1 MKEKRIENH
10 SQKSSQTEPSTSGG
24 NFNVG
29 NLARFSGIPKTLLC
43 PLWAKG
49 NPLLSVADFVILNS
63 MAMAKAK
70 TNGRP
75 PKGADEKLGKAVTVK
90 FTIATFEKVEQ
101 QAKQAG
107 ITVAEYLRKSA
118 LSAKIVPRH
127 STEDNTVARSLMG
140 IANNLNQLTKL
151 SHQQGLW
158 AVVSELSALIT
169 RIKTIINS
177 YRQ

>member
-1 MKEKRIENH
+1 
-10 SQKSSQTEPSTSGG
+10 
-24 NFNVG
+24 
-29 NLARFSGIPKTLLC
+29 
-43 PLWAKG
+43 
-49 NPLLSVADFVILNS
+49 
-63 MAMAKAK
+63 MAMAKAR

-75 PKGADEKLGKAVTVK
+75 PKGADEKLGRAVTVK
-90 FTIATFEKVEQ
+90 FTRVAFEKVEER
-101 QAKQAG
+101 AKQAG
-107 ITVAEYLRKSA
+107 VTVAEYLRKSA
-118 LSAKIVPRH
+118 LTANIVPRH
-127 STEDNTVARSLMG
+127 SAEDNAVARSLMG

>member
-1 MKEKRIENH
+1 ME
-10 SQKSSQTEPSTSGG
+10 
-24 NFNVG
+24 
-29 NLARFSGIPKTLLC
+29 
-43 PLWAKG
+43 
-49 NPLLSVADFVILNS
+49 
-63 MAMAKAK
+63 MAKAR

-75 PKGADEKLGKAVTVK
+75 PKGADEKLGRAVTVK
-90 FTIATFEKVEQ
+90 FTRAAFEKVEER
-101 QAKQAG
+101 AKQAG

-127 STEDNTVARSLMG
+127 SAEDNAVARSLMG

-158 AVVSELSALIT
+158 AVVNELSALIT